1 MISRGFWAATVWE
14 HSPESRWRQRRDNVL
29 IVDNSVNILDVFVI
43 PDSCCR
49 VEDSWR
55 STSDNLYICLHHIR
69 ITYCQCLVQE
79 SALWVQRRKHKQ
91 QLVVRSRQL
100 TLGNVAFAHG
110 PHIVAR
116 AAPRLNPAQSTLHSC
131 CSIKAAEPLPAETLA
146 GRHATCMHRC
156 IRKKW
161 PQMAH

>member
-1 MISRGFWAATVWE
+1 MGAETKAQAAAGSKEPAT
-14 HSPESRWRQRRDNVL
+14 
-29 IVDNSVNILDVFVI
+29 
-43 PDSCCR
+43 
-49 VEDSWR
+49 
-55 STSDNLYICLHHIR
+55 HI
-69 ITYCQCLVQE
+69 
-79 SALWVQRRKHKQ
+79 
-91 QLVVRSRQL
+91 
-100 TLGNVAFAHG
+100 GNVAFAHG